1 MKKNKIL
8 KTLGLFGC
16 AILLV
21 AVSIAGTVAYLT
33 STDSVE
39 NTFTVG
45 KIGIK
50 MTESKVDPYGVPDY
64 SADRVKTNEY
74 KLIPGHKYTKD
85 PTITIAANSEKCYL
99 FVKVENG
106 IADIEASE
114 DARTFT
120 IATQLGR
127 KGWTAL
133 DGQTGIYYRVMES
146 SSGEVVVPVFE
157 SFTLANDA
165 DVSGYANAK
174 INVTAYAIQYEGMAD
189 VATAWNTVSNVP
201 TNP

>member
-33 STDSVE
+33 STDSVK

-45 KIGIK
+45 KVAIT
-50 MTESKVDPYGVPDY
+50 MDETDVDEYGVKDG
-64 SADRVKTNEY
+64 DTRVKANEY
-74 KLIPGHKYTKD
+74 KLIPGHKYVKD
-85 PTITIAANSEKCYL
+85 PTITVKANSEKCYL
-99 FVKVENG
+99 FVKIENG
-106 IADIEASE
+106 IASIEAAGE
-114 DARTFT
+114 TA
-120 IATQLGR
+120 IVNQLTSTTY
-127 KGWTAL
+127 GWTAH
-133 DGQTGIYYRVMES
+133 DVNAGIYYKVIES
-146 SSGEVVVPVFE
+146 ATTDQTVPVFG
-157 SFTLANDA
+157 SFKLADTA
-165 DVSGYANAK
+165 DVSRYADAK
-174 INVTAYAIQYEGMAD
+174 INVTAYAIQFEGMAD